1 MQKYTRVVREET
13 NRMVVKNI
21 LDLVLLKKY
30 VLKFGHDVKTVNFIL
45 RFTFIFILF
54 YFF

>member
-30 VLKFGHDVKTVNFIL
+30 VLKFGHDVKTVREL
-45 RFTFIFILF
+45 CHSLVLVK
-54 YFF
+54 